1 MEVTPLI
8 WVRGGRADEISVWR
22 VGWLRYKSSIRVVR
36 LRVRVMVTR
45 ERKTRVSI
53 NLTFNF

>member
-8 WVRGGRADEISVWR
+8 WVRGGRVDEISVWR
-22 VGWLRYKSSIRVVR
+22 ASWVRYKISIRVVR
-36 LRVRVMVTR
+36 LRVRFMVTR

-53 NLTFNF
+53 NLTFNC

>member
-8 WVRGGRADEISVWR
+8 WVRGGRVDEISVWR
-22 VGWLRYKSSIRVVR
+22 VGWLRNKSSIRVVR
-36 LRVRVMVTR
+36 LRVGVMVTR
-45 ERKTRVSI
+45 ERKTRVFI